1 MPREY
6 NKYWV
11 RTLSRS
17 EMKRVFVGD
26 ALRDGDDP
34 ELVRIAIDNGFALR
48 NCTPA
53 EVMDDPLKDE
63 VPFDF

>member
-1 MPREY
+1 
-6 NKYWV
+6 
-11 RTLSRS
+11 
-17 EMKRVFVGD
+17 MKRVFVGD

-34 ELVRIAIDNGFALR
+34 ELVRLAIDNGFALR